1 MVKMDRQDEVR
12 KITEKLESA
21 VVELV
26 SSDRYKDWLVTMSKF
41 HSYSLNN
48 TILILCQKPDAK
60 RVAGYKTWQS
70 LGRQVRKGEKSIR
83 ILAPCPFKKTIK
95 DDDGE
100 EKVVMIPRYR
110 VVGVFDISQTDGPDL
125 PTIYNGPL
133 KDGVDGY
140 EKLLGDLLSICPVH
154 VSFDDIEGGANGFFS
169 PGENRICVK
178 KGMSEAQTIKTLIHE
193 MAHQM
198 LHGGKCL
205 KDRETKEVEAESV
218 AYTVCN
224 WLGIETDDYSL
235 SYVAGWS
242 SGKDLKE
249 LRGSMEAIRVASKE
263 MIDRLEKKSES
274 KAA

>member
-95 DDDGE
+95 DDKGE

-198 LHGGKCL
+198 LHSGKCL